1 MLLQGLYNLEEI
13 DLANNQI
20 VKLDLNMFNGLV
32 SLKQI
37 HLRGN
42 QLKSIDSTILLSL
55 VSLSHICLT
64 GNKAYY
70 SLDSNESK
78 LTFGTFKELNK
89 KAKKPLFKLFDN
101 LLWSRLIRNIKT
113 IAFDVI
119 QEIFIF

>member
-1 MLLQGLYNLEEI
+1 MLLQGLSNLEEI

-20 VKLDLNMFNGLV
+20 ANLDFNMFNGLV

-37 HLRGN
+37 HLRRN
-42 QLKSIDSTILLSL
+42 RLKRIDSTILQSL

-64 GNKAYY
+64 GNEAYY

-78 LTFGTFKELNK
+78 PTFGTFKELSNK
-89 KAKKPLFKLFDN
+89 DRKPLFKIFDN
-101 LLWSRLIRNIKT
+101 LLWSRLIQIIKT

-119 QEIFIF
+119 